1 MARHLSPIRNDE
13 AVLCSRFV
21 LLNIRDLFSD
31 ECGKKETQSNLP
43 MFVLTH
49 NGHAVMKSA
58 STSANYLLNEAEA
71 NKWLQ
76 RHR

>member
-1 MARHLSPIRNDE
+1 MAHHLSPIRKNDE

-21 LLNIRDLFSD
+21 LLNIRDLLSD
-31 ECGKKETQSNLP
+31 ECGKKGKRPFLL
-43 MFVLTH
+43 VLKH
-49 NGHAVMKSA
+49 NEHAATKNA
-58 STSANYLLNEAEA
+58 STSANYLLNEVEA